1 MAYQSQPRTGQNRGR
16 YEDRQSTSIDTSKVL
31 FKSIASDLFDNVARE
46 VAEKIAENKNNN
58 KPTQL
63 RRFYDE
69 IVMWENKASLNPNKF
84 PEYLPFVRMINA
96 KAAYARGRKLVDDN
110 YVKLI
115 ADCLKQVETVNDL
128 RHFKLFMEAFMGFY
142 KEKELKD

>member
-1 MAYQSQPRTGQNRGR
+1 MAYPSQPRTDQNRGGK
-16 YEDRQSTSIDTSKVL
+16 EDSQPTPIDTSKIL
-31 FKSIASDLFDNVARE
+31 FKNIASDLFDNVARE
-46 VAEKIAENKNNN
+46 AAVKIAKNKNSN

-84 PEYLPFVRMINA
+84 PEYLPFIRMINA

-128 RHFKLFMEAFMGFY
+128 RYFKLFMEAFMGFY
-142 KEKELKD
+142 KEERPKD